1 MAGFKFRL
9 QSLLNVKRQMED
21 NLKLELAQANRHLK
35 EETAL
40 YDDFIAKK
48 REFMSFINNETA
60 KGVKVE
66 KLIEYNSYLSQIA
79 MNIEKQKEK
88 VIVAQDNAD
97 KHRERLIKIM
107 QEKKMLEKLKQ
118 KKLTQYKAEETRR
131 EQKNYESIVNFALKN
146 D

>member
-1 MAGFKFRL
+1 
-9 QSLLNVKRQMED
+9 
-21 NLKLELAQANRHLK
+21 
-35 EETAL
+35 
-40 YDDFIAKK
+40 
-48 REFMSFINNETA
+48 MSFINNETA

-118 KKLTQYKAEETRR
+118 KKLVQYKAEETRR